1 VIRRA
6 GIMLGVPL
14 VFSAL
19 VAVPLGLW
27 KGEYQW
33 LCAAVAAGLVVP
45 PGLATLVL
53 AEKLAKVS
61 AFGPL
66 MALAV
71 GTAVR
76 LFVGFGGAVAVFF
89 ASKPTFHGDPFS
101 YFGWLLGTYLVALV
115 TETALLAGLKA
126 KADGTAAGAPPRG

>member
-1 VIRRA
+1 
-6 GIMLGVPL
+6 MLGVPL
-14 VFSAL
+14 VLAAL
-19 VAVPLGLW
+19 VAVPLGAW

-45 PGLATLVL
+45 PGLATLIL

-89 ASKPTFHGDPFS
+89 ASKPTFHADPFS
-101 YFGWLLGTYLVALV
+101 FFGWLLGTYLVALA
-115 TETALLAGLKA
+115 TETALLAGMKAKSATA